1 MNFCELRDGK
11 YDKTFSDDSQLITT
25 PSLDNFYPSPFSE
38 V

>member
-11 YDKTFSDDSQLITT
+11 NDKIFSDASQLITT
-25 PSLDNFYPSPFSE
+25 PSLDNFYPLPFPE